1 MQIDD
6 NVLHHATVQQA
17 LRRGFLG
24 WQCRI
29 RQYAMRQG
37 GGRPG
42 DGMRPALTLAGGEEP
57 ITRVVVL
64 MVQADPDE
72 TTAQL
77 RHFAKRTHDPAE
89 RFANAMRFLSASH
102 YQKAD
107 SFADELTALF
117 LADSKLAARLA
128 RDAACTLG
136 FEQNSQRF
144 VLPCTVRELPDSHP
158 WWQATYWHNKL
169 FNPELAGDARVLG
182 FQPDWRRGIAD
193 PLLPGMG

>member
-1 MQIDD
+1 MQHDD

-37 GGRPG
+37 GGRPT
-42 DGMRPALTLAGGEEP
+42 DGMRPSLTLAGGEEP

-64 MVQADPDE
+64 IVQSDPDE

-89 RFANAMRFLSASH
+89 RFGNAMRFLSSSY
-102 YQKAD
+102 YQNAEG
-107 SFADELTALF
+107 FAEELTALF
-117 LADSKLAARLA
+117 GAESKLATRLA
-128 RDAACTLG
+128 ADAACTLG
-136 FEQNSQRF
+136 FEQNRQRF
-144 VLPCTVRELPDSHP
+144 VLPCTVRELPESHP
-158 WWQATYWHNKL
+158 YWQATYWHNRL
-169 FNPELAGDARVLG
+169 FNPRLPGDARVLG
-182 FQPDWRRGIAD
+182 FQPDWRHARAD
-193 PLLPGMG
+193 PALPGMG